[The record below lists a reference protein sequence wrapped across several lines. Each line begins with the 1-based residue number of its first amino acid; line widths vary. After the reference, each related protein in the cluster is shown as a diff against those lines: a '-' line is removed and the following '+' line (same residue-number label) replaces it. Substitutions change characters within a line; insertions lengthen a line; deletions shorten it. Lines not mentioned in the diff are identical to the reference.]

1 MAGPMSSLGE
11 LAHHRIIP
19 VVIID
24 DAERAADLALA
35 LAAGG
40 IHCAEITLRTPAAL
54 AAISAMASIPDFTV
68 GVGTVLSRDQ
78 LRSSIDAGASFVVTP
93 GFDPELVGSAV
104 ENGVAVLP
112 GIATAT
118 EAMAALRAG
127 IDVVKFFPADRLGGL
142 DTIRALA
149 APLPQLRFVPS
160 GGVTERSAVDYL
172 GDSAVFA
179 VSGSWMAP
187 RALIDAG
194 SFDEIERLS
203 SATVAAIGAK

>member
-1 MAGPMSSLGE
+1 MSSLGE

-24 DAERAADLALA
+24 DAKRAADLAQA

>member
-1 MAGPMSSLGE
+1 MSSLGE

-68 GVGTVLSRDQ
+68 GVGTVLSQDQ
-78 LRSSIDAGASFVVTP
+78 LRRSIDAGASFVVTP

-104 ENGVAVLP
+104 ESGVAVLP

-142 DTIRALA
+142 PTIRALSA
-149 APLPQLRFVPS
+149 ALPGLGFVPS
-160 GGVTERSAVDYL
+160 GGVGQATVAEYLADPAVP
-172 GDSAVFA
+172 A
-179 VSGSWMAP
+179 VSGAWVAP
-187 RALIDAG
+187 AALIAAG
-194 SFDEIERLS
+194 DFDGITRL
-203 SATVAAIGAK
+203 AAAAVAASR

>member
-1 MAGPMSSLGE
+1 MSSLGE

-104 ENGVAVLP
+104 ESGVAVLP

-160 GGVTERSAVDYL
+160 GGVTARSAVDYL

-203 SATVAAIGAK
+203 SATVAAIGPK

>member
-1 MAGPMSSLGE
+1 MSSLGE

-24 DAERAADLALA
+24 DAERAADLAQA

-78 LRSSIDAGASFVVTP
+78 LRRSIDAGASFVVTP

-104 ENGVAVLP
+104 ESGVAVLP

-160 GGVTERSAVDYL
+160 GGVTARSAVDYL

>member
-1 MAGPMSSLGE
+1 MSSLGE